1 MNPRRTRDYWKGT
14 DEHLPTPIL
23 GRPHEP
29 ILPREFRVSKPEI
42 TPSHDAPA
50 SIASLREVGSRMNA
64 VTRAAPRKKNP
75 ISKSRTR
82 ALLRGE

>member
-1 MNPRRTRDYWKGT
+1 VANFELTFLLSAAGSQTLVVALYYA
-14 DEHLPTPIL
+14 
-23 GRPHEP
+23 
-29 ILPREFRVSKPEI
+29 EI